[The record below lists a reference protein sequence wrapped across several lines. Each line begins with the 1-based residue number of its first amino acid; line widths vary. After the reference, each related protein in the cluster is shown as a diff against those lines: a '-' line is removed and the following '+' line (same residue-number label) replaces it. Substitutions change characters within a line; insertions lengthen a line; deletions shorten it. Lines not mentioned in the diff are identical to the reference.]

1 MKIRKLFSWIKK
13 NFVTGVITV
22 LPFALT
28 IYIIYFFIVK
38 TDNILGGYLLKYFN
52 IKIPGL
58 GFIII
63 LVVIFTLGLL
73 VRNYLGAKILSF
85 SEYIIDKMPFINR
98 LYKSIKHVTTSLIG
112 SGRNI
117 FKKVVLLEYPRKG
130 VYSLGFVT
138 EKMNNSF
145 EDKVDGLNT
154 KEYYAIF
161 VPSTPNPTT
170 GYLLYVKQDDVVE
183 LDMSVESAMKVILSG
198 AIVKG
203 DKFNNKERD
212 IK

>member
-1 MKIRKLFSWIKK
+1 MKIKKLFSWIKK
-13 NFVTGVITV
+13 NFVTGIITV

-38 TDNILGGYLLKYFN
+38 TDNILEGYLLKYFN
-52 IKIPGL
+52 LKIPGL
-58 GFIII
+58 GFILI
-63 LVVIFTLGLL
+63 VFVIFIFGLL
-73 VRNYLGAKILSF
+73 VRNYLGAKLISF

-112 SGRNI
+112 TGKNI
-117 FKKVVLLEYPRKG
+117 FKKVVLIEYPRKG

-138 EKMNNSF
+138 ENMNNSF
-145 EDKVDGLNT
+145 KNVLGGLNT
-154 KEYYAIF
+154 KKYYAIF

-170 GYLLYVKQDDVVE
+170 GYLLYVKKDDVIE
-183 LDMSVESAMKVILSG
+183 LDMTVESAMRIILSG

-203 DKFNNKERD
+203 EQFD
-212 IK
+212 